1 MSCYVTWRPL
11 LGKGNQICGAIPE
24 ICDRKQM
31 DSNSVSVAYKT
42 TSQDRKR
49 KHLPYVPEEI
59 FKYIM
64 SYRSKL
70 TRRQQLL
77 PRYCACIANLY
88 LAENDLADLE
98 DEDPDVH
105 TLAEDI
111 NSDFDDDDSE
121 RDELIEYIRD
131 LRFKLRLM
139 RNRIKQIDTDRT
151 FWEQPPQIQVA

>member
-1 MSCYVTWRPL
+1 MLCYVISRPL
-11 LGKGNQICGAIPE
+11 LGKGNQIRGAIPE
-24 ICDRKQM
+24 ICERKQM

-70 TRRQQLL
+70 TRREQLL
-77 PRYCACIANLY
+77 PRYDACIANLY
-88 LAENDLADLE
+88 LAENDLADL
-98 DEDPDVH
+98 DPDVH

>member
-1 MSCYVTWRPL
+1 
-11 LGKGNQICGAIPE
+11 
-24 ICDRKQM
+24 M
-31 DSNSVSVAYKT
+31 DSDSVSVAYKT

-49 KHLPYVPEEI
+49 KHIPYVPEDI
-59 FKYIM
+59 FKSIM

-70 TRRQQLL
+70 TRREQLL
-77 PRYCACIANLY
+77 PRYDACIANLY
-88 LAENDLADLE
+88 LAENDLADL
-98 DEDPDVH
+98 DPDVH